1 MTGVTIGKPAP
12 DGWGA
17 GGYIRFGIFCVAL
30 LAGGLGG
37 WAATAKLKGAV
48 ISSGHLRVESQRQV
62 VQHLDG
68 GIVGEILVR
77 EGDLVGAGEVLKKRT
92 RNYPQLVGNKQPAA
106 TPTTATGDKA

>member
-1 MTGVTIGKPAP
+1 MTGGVTGKPAP

-68 GIVGEILVR
+68 GVVGAILVR
-77 EGDLVGAGEVLKKRT
+77 EGDLVGAGEVLIRLGGT
-92 RNYPQLVGNKQPAA
+92 TLRSELAVLESQL
-106 TPTTATGDKA
+106 